1 MPIKSLAEITLSP
14 PIKCVGNL
22 LRMSN
27 EMKEK
32 IKLEQNQGCKC
43 MNTLVTGFV
52 LLSSTHAF
60 EGPSHQ
66 GTQHA
71 VLGGEHLQVI

>member
-1 MPIKSLAEITLSP
+1 M
-14 PIKCVGNL
+14 
-22 LRMSN
+22 R
-27 EMKEK
+27 EK
-32 IKLEQNQGCKC
+32 IKLEQNQGYKC
-43 MNTLVTGFV
+43 MNVTGFV
-52 LLSSTHAF
+52 SLSSTRAF